1 MSWESTGTVTV
12 TNNSNTVTGVGTV
25 FASASRV
32 GDAFIA
38 PDGSLYEIDN
48 VISNTSLSINP
59 PYAGATQVGAT
70 YRIAPIRGYQKL
82 AADRL
87 FQILNTIED
96 SISTAVE
103 AQLPPWV
110 RDPLTPVPLDKGG
123 TGGTTPEQSRLAL
136 ELGNSS
142 TRNVG
147 TTPNT
152 VAAGDD
158 SRFKSFAP
166 KNQINPS
173 PIVEEGEVL
182 RRGSFGIG
190 SESPLLPIPTSISW
204 QPYFNANSILVGD
217 PVAPY
222 VSFILMQR
230 EAAMVGSNDGT
241 TAWSATLYHDK
252 NLLDIGT
259 TAATARAALELPAA
273 GEGWIDLRPYL
284 TSGFYWSSSRDG
296 RNSIPRGRVLPCGRI
311 ELQGVINHNET
322 SGPLVNGVVLN
333 LPEALRPK
341 YTSGHIVFGDSSTPL
356 AFYSVNLLVAGEVE
370 YAPPSAHGDIMAVFS
385 TGTPQTSVTEAA
397 IVLNGVIMYK
407 E

>member
-103 AQLPPWV
+103 AQLP
-110 RDPLTPVPLDKGG
+110 
-123 TGGTTPEQSRLAL
+123 
-136 ELGNSS
+136 
-142 TRNVG
+142 
-147 TTPNT
+147 
-152 VAAGDD
+152 
-158 SRFKSFAP
+158 KSFAP

-204 QPYFNANSILVGD
+204 QPSFNANSILVGD